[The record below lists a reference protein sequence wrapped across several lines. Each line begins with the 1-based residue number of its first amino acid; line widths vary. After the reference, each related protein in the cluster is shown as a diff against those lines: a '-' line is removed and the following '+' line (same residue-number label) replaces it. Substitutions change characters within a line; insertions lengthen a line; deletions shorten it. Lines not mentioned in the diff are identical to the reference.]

1 MNRYVLTVEAQQDL
15 KQIRDYVLQEGGF
28 RVARYVVTSIV
39 NGFRSIARTPGQG
52 HLREDLTA
60 RRELRFWSVF
70 SYLIVYRIDKKPLNI
85 VAIIHGKRQVE
96 QLLENR

>member
-28 RVARYVVTSIV
+28 RVARYVVASIV
-39 NGFRSIARTPGQG
+39 NGFRSIARAPGQG
-52 HLREDLTA
+52 HLREDLTP
-60 RRELRFWSVF
+60 RTELRFWAVF
-70 SYLIVYRIDKKPLNI
+70 SYLIVYRIDKKPLLI
-85 VAIIHGKRQVE
+85 VAIVHGNRQVE